1 MGVTQVDPQP
11 KSYGGLSNFPE
22 DPPPNE
28 VPDVRCSRFGVICPG
43 PIDRAN
49 GNPSIAVEPK

>member
-22 DPPPNE
+22 DPPANE
-28 VPDVRCSRFGVICPG
+28 GRAFAAVDSVSSVLVP
-43 PIDRAN
+43 
-49 GNPSIAVEPK
+49 

>member
-28 VPDVRCSRFGVICPG
+28 VPDVRCS
-43 PIDRAN
+43 
-49 GNPSIAVEPK
+49 